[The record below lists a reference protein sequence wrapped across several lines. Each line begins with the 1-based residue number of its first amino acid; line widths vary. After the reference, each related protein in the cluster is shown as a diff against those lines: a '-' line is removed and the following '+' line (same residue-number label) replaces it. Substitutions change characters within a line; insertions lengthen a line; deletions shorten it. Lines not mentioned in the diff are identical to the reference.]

1 VRLDFGKFIL
11 ESPNSEVESMI
22 INIGTLGE
30 QKDLTVHS
38 TLAECFKAGTHYL
51 NHSRRLLEIG
61 PGIRPIVLQFPP
73 HLRVLVEPSKVYCSV
88 LSRLLGPRENTVV
101 VNQDA
106 LTFLKSIPD
115 ESFDAVVLTDV
126 IEHLER
132 NEGLLLIS
140 EVERVTSSIVGIFTP
155 LGFMPQHFSSKQDTW
170 GFEEADLQTHRSG
183 WLPND
188 FGVYWKFHIATHAH
202 VSDSG
207 EEFGAMWAIYE
218 KRSTT
223 KPDETIVFT
232 PGHEMDRD
240 SALFEF
246 SHSNNSAEIISNGYT
261 RLISKK
267 ADTVEYGSNRYFQG
281 VILKHKSSRRIKLS
295 ILSYL
300 KLAYFGIFRL
310 RRKKNLSFFNL
321 DRIDKILLRK
331 ITH

>member
-1 VRLDFGKFIL
+1 
-11 ESPNSEVESMI
+11 MI
-22 INIGTLGE
+22 INIGTLGK
-30 QKDLTVHS
+30 QKNLTVHS
-38 TLAECFKAGTHYL
+38 TLADGFKAGTQYL

-73 HLRVLVEPSKVYCSV
+73 HLRVLVEPSTAYCRV
-88 LSRLLGPRENTVV
+88 LSRILGPRENTVV

-126 IEHLER
+126 IEHLEKD
-132 NEGLLLIS
+132 EGLLLIR

-188 FGVYWKFHIATHAH
+188 FGVNWKFHIATHAH
-202 VSDSG
+202 ISDSG
-207 EEFGAMWAIYE
+207 EEFSAMWAIYE
-218 KRSTT
+218 KRATT
-223 KPDETIVFT
+223 KPDETIAFT
-232 PGHEMDRD
+232 PGYEMDRD
-240 SALFEF
+240 SAFFEF

-267 ADTVEYGSNRYFQG
+267 ANTVEYGSNRYFQG
-281 VILKHKSSRRIKLS
+281 VTLKHKSNRRIKLS
-295 ILSYL
+295 LLSYL

-310 RRKKNLSFFNL
+310 RRKQNVSFFNL
-321 DRIDKILLRK
+321 DRIDKIFLRK
-331 ITH
+331 KTH